1 MKDLVNLS
9 FEELQ
14 NQIVQTMISISNL
27 WKALQAETE
36 EEAIQK
42 INSELEELQHYSGQL
57 GIVSL
62 QKFIDQ

>member
-57 GIVSL
+57 GIASL